1 MAKAP
6 KHRNQRVADQ
16 IQRDL
21 AQIIP
26 QEIRDSSMGLVTLQS
41 VELTPDLAHAKVYYS
56 VLGADPEIAA
66 RIFREKAGYLHSILF
81 KRLHIHTVP
90 TLHFLLDQSIEH
102 GIEMSRLIDQA
113 MLTTAPEKPEEE
125 N

>member
-26 QEIRDSSMGLVTLQS
+26 QEIRDPSIGLVTLQS
-41 VELTPDLAHAKVYYS
+41 VELTPDMAHAKVYYS

-66 RIFREKAGYLHSILF
+66 RIFKEKAGLLHSILF

-90 TLHFLLDQSIEH
+90 TLHFLHDQSIEN
-102 GIEMSRLIDQA
+102 GLAMSQLIDQA
-113 MLTTAPEKPEEE
+113 MLTTAPEKPKD
-125 N
+125 

>member
-21 AQIIP
+21 AEIIP
-26 QEIRDSSMGLVTLQS
+26 KEIRDPAMGLVTLQS
-41 VELTPDLAHAKVYYS
+41 VELTPDMAHAKVYFS
-56 VLGADPEIAA
+56 VFGADPAIAA
-66 RIFREKAGYLHSILF
+66 GIFREKAGYLHSLLF

-90 TLHFLLDQSIEH
+90 TLHFIHDESIER
-102 GIEMSRLIDQA
+102 GLEMSKLIDQA
-113 MLTTAPEKPEEE
+113 LQTRAPENSKD
-125 N
+125 

>member
-21 AQIIP
+21 AEIIP

-41 VELTPDLAHAKVYYS
+41 VELSPDLAHAKVYYS

-66 RIFREKAGYLHSILF
+66 RILKEKAGYLHSILF

-90 TLHFLLDQSIEH
+90 TLHFLHDQSIEH
-102 GIEMSRLIDQA
+102 GIAMSRLIDQA
-113 MLTTAPEKPEEE
+113 LQTSVPENPKEE

>member
-21 AQIIP
+21 AEIIP

-66 RIFREKAGYLHSILF
+66 RILREKAGYLHSILF

-90 TLHFLLDQSIEH
+90 TLHFLLDQSIER
-102 GIEMSRLIDQA
+102 GIAMSLLIDQA
-113 MLTTAPEKPEEE
+113 LQSSVPQNPKEEH
-125 N
+125 